1 MAKPKPIK
9 LILPDPPDQDF
20 WLYSP
25 EVESELSYLSKQLS
39 IGAHL
44 HDIVKTSLNKIVE
57 LGYPQSKA
65 DFIATQFSKP
75 PHERESP
82 ERSPQITLY
91 LSNLKIAMKD
101 TISTQLD
108 IGDIDTE
115 SNPIVDK
122 LLKDALEK
130 HPITNLTKL
139 KNSLAISLRKVINS
153 LLDMKDEFGPEMLKL
168 SMAPRPSAEVIDD
181 DDEYEVLY
189 DYPSDLVSELDY
201 IDAQLRSGNTLHALV
216 IASINKLSSFGYP
229 QEQAECTKREFDLPV
244 GERRLTNR
252 SIQLAD
258 VEPTLDPADIAA
270 TTMGTIPACTHLPP
284 KEPPKEQPKEQPVA
298 PPKEQPVEQ
307 VKPSVDALK
316 KKMEDKIKKE
326 QEQTSLESFGIS
338 DSKNVYR
345 V

>member
-25 EVESELSYLSKQLS
+25 EVESELSYLSKQLDL
-39 IGAHL
+39 GAHL
-44 HDIVKTSLNKIVE
+44 HDFVKASLGKIVE

-91 LSNLKIAMKD
+91 ISNLKIAMKD

-108 IGDIDTE
+108 IGDIGTE
-115 SNPIVDK
+115 TNHIVDK

-139 KNSLAISLRKVINS
+139 KNSLAISLRKVLNS

-181 DDEYEVLY
+181 DEYEVLY
-189 DYPSDLVSELDY
+189 DYPNDLVSELDY

-216 IASINKLSSFGYP
+216 IASINKSTSFGYP

-252 SIQLAD
+252 SMQLVEVESTAD
-258 VEPTLDPADIAA
+258 PEDIAA

-284 KEPPKEQPKEQPVA
+284 KEPPKEPPGE
-298 PPKEQPVEQ
+298 PPKEQ

-316 KKMEDKIKKE
+316 KQIEDKIEK
-326 QEQTSLESFGIS
+326 EQTSLESFGIR